1 MGLKRRLDMTE
12 ELMNLKDEKFLN
24 LKNAEKKDL
33 KCEQNLSDIQDNIKD
48 LK

>member
-33 KCEQNLSDIQDNIKD
+33 KCEQNLSDI
-48 LK
+48 